1 MAVCNGARGHA
12 IGVDLAA
19 EPFGQAVA
27 DLRDGLVV
35 DPEAPDLR
43 AFGEWAVL
51 RAEEDFVFEDG
62 DGEGVGDL
70 LAVGEEGPG
79 LTGVAADTQA
89 DGRGCREKTGQR
101 GVSADFV
108 NVP

>member
-1 MAVCNGARGHA
+1 MLQPCRLPNGFPATATFLVMAAFVPALASAGSVGFTNGG
-12 IGVDLAA
+12 
-19 EPFGQAVA
+19 
-27 DLRDGLVV
+27 
-35 DPEAPDLR
+35 
-43 AFGEWAVL
+43 
-51 RAEEDFVFEDG
+51 FEDG

-70 LAVGEEGPG
+70 LAVGVEGPG

-108 NVP
+108 NVHWFTFS